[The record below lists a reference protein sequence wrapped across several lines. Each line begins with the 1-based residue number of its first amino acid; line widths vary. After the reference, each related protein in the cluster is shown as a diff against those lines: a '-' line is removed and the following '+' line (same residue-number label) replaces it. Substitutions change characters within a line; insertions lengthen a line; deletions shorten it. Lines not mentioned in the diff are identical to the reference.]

1 MGNITIP
8 MMEEFPNLGK
18 KTDLLWMC
26 EKLGSSIFGRKYF
39 SFNIEIYFY
48 GFKVIVKTK
57 RGQRNAKFHF
67 LIESCYIV
75 YYSL

>member
-1 MGNITIP
+1 MR
-8 MMEEFPNLGK
+8 
-18 KTDLLWMC
+18 
-26 EKLGSSIFGRKYF
+26 EKLGSSIFGRKDI

-48 GFKVIVKTK
+48 GFKVIVKTQ
-57 RGQRNAKFHF
+57 RAQRNTKFHF

>member
-48 GFKVIVKTK
+48 GFKVIVKTQ
-57 RGQRNAKFHF
+57 RAQRNAKFRF
-67 LIESCYIV
+67 LIESCCIV